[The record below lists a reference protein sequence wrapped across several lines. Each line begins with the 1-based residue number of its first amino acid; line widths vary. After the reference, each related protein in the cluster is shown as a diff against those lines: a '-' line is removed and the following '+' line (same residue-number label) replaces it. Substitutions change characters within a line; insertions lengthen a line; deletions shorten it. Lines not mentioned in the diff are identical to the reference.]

1 MIKFKKRYRFWIIKR
16 GVEKMENIRETK
28 GKKWN
33 VKVIDSAKHRD
44 SITDSDAEMDA
55 RAVQAVKAAVF
66 KAEFCKKPVA
76 RYDTATKQAYVEY
89 PDGRR
94 VDVG

>member
-1 MIKFKKRYRFWIIKR
+1 MD
-16 GVEKMENIRETK
+16 NIRETK
-28 GKKWN
+28 DKKWT
-33 VKVIDSAKHRD
+33 VKVITSSDHRD

-76 RYDTATKQAYVEY
+76 RYDILTKQAYVEY

-94 VDVG
+94 VDVR

>member
-1 MIKFKKRYRFWIIKR
+1 
-16 GVEKMENIRETK
+16 MEHIREIK
-28 GKKWN
+28 GKKWT
-33 VKVIDSAKHRD
+33 VKVISPSDYRD

-76 RYDTATKQAYVEY
+76 KYDVLTKRAYIEY
-89 PDGRR
+89 PDGRQVNIR
-94 VDVG
+94 